1 MAVWRTRNGSRHD
14 VSMTDVDKVM
24 VIIALALGV
33 LDVANVSGPF
43 SRFSSAGLA
52 IVLLAIVALHQG
64 HVLNY

>member
-1 MAVWRTRNGSRHD
+1 MALGRGAVHD
-14 VSMTDVDKVM
+14 ADMSDIDKVL
-24 VIIALALGV
+24 VIVALALGV

-64 HVLNY
+64 HVLNF